1 MKKFL
6 FVSLTLCFVL
16 GMTLARAEEKPAL
29 GTVKS
34 ADGVEIRYEVRG
46 SGNPALVFV
55 HCWQCDRSYWEQQL
69 PHFAAKYTV
78 VALDLAGHGESGHN
92 RTVWS
97 PETYARDVQAVVE
110 HLKLPQVILIG
121 HSMGGPVVAEAA
133 PLLPG
138 KVLAIIGIDTFNNIG
153 QIPDPKQMEPFFA
166 AMKANFAATTDGFIR
181 GMMFPAGADPALV
194 DRIAR
199 DMSSGPADIGIAS
212 MESLWKLNLGPVL
225 EQAGVPVYCV
235 NADKFPTDTAAGQKH
250 AKLFKVR
257 ILPGTGHFL
266 FLEKPG
272 EFNKLLDETLAEI
285 LTAKP

>member
-1 MKKFL
+1 MKKAL
-6 FVSLTLCFVL
+6 FVL
-16 GMTLARAEEKPAL
+16 LALLIVDGAAFSQNQEKPL
-29 GTVKS
+29 IGTVKS

-46 SGNPALVFV
+46 NGSPALVFV

-69 PHFAAKYTV
+69 PHYAAKYTV
-78 VALDLAGHGESGHN
+78 VALDLAGHGESGRN
-92 RTVWS
+92 RTEWS
-97 PETYARDVQAVVE
+97 PTTYARDVQAVIE

-121 HSMGGPVVAEAA
+121 HSMGGPVVAQAA
-133 PLLPG
+133 LLLPG
-138 KVLAIIGIDTFNNIG
+138 KVLSIVGIDTFNNIG
-153 QIPDPKQMEPFFA
+153 LVPDPKQMEPFFA

-194 DRIAR
+194 DRIAK

-225 EQAGVPVYCV
+225 EQVGVPVYCV
-235 NADKFPTDTAAGQKH
+235 NADKFPTDTAAGQKY
-250 AKLFKVR
+250 ARLFKVR

-272 EFNKLLDETLAEI
+272 EFNKLLDETLADI
-285 LTAKP
+285 LGAK